1 MNEIFNSTSLSDAIF
16 LSTNILNRIIEMD
29 IICVCVTFID
39 ELATLSD
46 ASVTMASNVNPNNVA
61 ERTYKIVR
69 RPPDGLAYAISI
81 AEKYRLTR
89 MQLRERL
96 QT

>member
-16 LSTNILNRIIEMD
+16 LSTNILKRIIEMD
-29 IICVCVTFID
+29 SICICVTFID

-46 ASVTMASNVNPNNVA
+46 TSVSMASNVNPNNVA

-69 RPPDGLAYAISI
+69 RPPDGLAYAVSI
-81 AEKYRLTR
+81 AEKYRLTP

-96 QT
+96 QR